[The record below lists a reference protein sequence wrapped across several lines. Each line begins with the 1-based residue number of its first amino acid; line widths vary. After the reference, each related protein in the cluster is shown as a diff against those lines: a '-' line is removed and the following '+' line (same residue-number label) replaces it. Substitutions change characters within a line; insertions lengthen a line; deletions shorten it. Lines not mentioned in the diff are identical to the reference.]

1 MSEFIKLNLISEEN
15 REVGTYDER
24 ERTYEC
30 PCSEGVVVWSKE
42 KPNGSGFGY
51 QATFSDVFWKCKK
64 CEEKYN
70 FMSGSAYLKKES

>member
-1 MSEFIKLNLISEEN
+1 MSVLVLKVLLF
-15 REVGTYDER
+15 G
-24 ERTYEC
+24 
-30 PCSEGVVVWSKE
+30 PKE

-70 FMSGSAYLKKES
+70 FMSGSAYLKKKNHKRKVVIISNH